1 MNKQSLISVVVL
13 FIASM
18 LLDFCV
24 HGVLLKKDYDS
35 QPTLMR
41 TETDAQR
48 HFPAMALAHVFLAI
62 GVTAIYRRGRE
73 AGKGALGQGFRFG
86 VWFAVASCVPG
97 FLIYYAVQPMG
108 LVLTV
113 KQIVFGGIATV
124 ALGIIA
130 GALNKQT
137 A

>member
-1 MNKQSLISVVVL
+1 MKQCIISVVVV

-18 LLDFCV
+18 LFDFAV
-24 HGVLLKKDYDS
+24 HGVLLKADYAA
-35 QPTLMR
+35 QPSLMR
-41 TETDAQR
+41 TEPDAQR
-48 HFPAMALAHVFLAI
+48 HFPAMLLAHVFVAV

-73 AGKGALGQGFRFG
+73 AGKGWLGQGFRFG
-86 VWFAVASCVPG
+86 VWFAVAACVPG

-108 LVLTV
+108 LVLTI

-124 ALGIIA
+124 LLGLVVA
-130 GALNKQT
+130 GLNKST